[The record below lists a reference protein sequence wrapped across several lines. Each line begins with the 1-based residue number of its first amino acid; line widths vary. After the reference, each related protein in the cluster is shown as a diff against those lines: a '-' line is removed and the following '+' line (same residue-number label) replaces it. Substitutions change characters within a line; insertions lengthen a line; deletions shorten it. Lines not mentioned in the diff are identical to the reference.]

1 MADPAYSATRAP
13 SNASTRL
20 DNAQHVSFP
29 WHHERCLMPIYRYVR
44 TMHLPGRVP
53 PALLVTVP
61 GVIVAHS
68 HADLA
73 LHAYTVNGRHLV

>member
-1 MADPAYSATRAP
+1 MVARS
-13 SNASTRL
+13 
-20 DNAQHVSFP
+20 
-29 WHHERCLMPIYRYVR
+29 RCRMPTCRYVR
-44 TMHLPGRVP
+44 TMHLPGKVP
-53 PALLVTVP
+53 PALLVIVPGP